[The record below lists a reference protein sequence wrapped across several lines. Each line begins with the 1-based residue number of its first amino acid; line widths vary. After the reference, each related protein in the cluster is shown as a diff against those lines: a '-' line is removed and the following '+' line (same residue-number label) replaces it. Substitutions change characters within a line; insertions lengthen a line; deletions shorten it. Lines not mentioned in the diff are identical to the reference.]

1 MLDKAFSAARRKAAR
16 AARRVKAPVLCE
28 RCNLRPA
35 VDMHHVDE
43 NPLNNAPDNLLG
55 LCRSCHMDLHYPGR
69 GMRRAAAQAGPPSRS
84 WQDRT
89 AAPAQFE
96 LALHMLQISQS
107 GAARFLDVTPRQVA
121 RYIDGSRKIP
131 LPTMMLLRLML
142 ATRRRPVI
150 PPTKTGQHRR

>member
-1 MLDKAFSAARRKAAR
+1 MLDKAVST
-16 AARRVKAPVLCE
+16 ARRVASNQARKVKGLALCE

-35 VDMHHVDE
+35 VDMHHIDE

-55 LCRSCHMDLHYPGR
+55 LCRACHMDVHYPER
-69 GMRRAAAQAGPPSRS
+69 GMRRAVARASSLSRS

-131 LPTMMLLRLML
+131 LPTMMLLRLMI
-142 ATRRRPVI
+142 ATRRRPVV
-150 PPTKTGQHRR
+150 PPTKTGQRRR